1 MPNEWRMNTLVPIYK
16 EQRRYSYC
24 LNYRRIK
31 LISHT
36 KKLQEKMIE
45 HRLREYQI
53 IIQIYARTVYNKNY
67 LPFTGVDGK
76 VLKGSA
82 EVKKDI

>member
-1 MPNEWRMNTLVPIYK
+1 VGNHKVVGLYGTLIEIWKCVGKDIIWLVKLFNRILKSKKMPNEWRMNTLVPIYK

-36 KKLQEKMIE
+36 KKL
-45 HRLREYQI
+45 
-53 IIQIYARTVYNKNY
+53 
-67 LPFTGVDGK
+67 
-76 VLKGSA
+76 
-82 EVKKDI
+82 